1 MKKITPLLIATS
13 LLFGC
18 GADNNNKKKDF
29 SILQDSYAVQSVA
42 SDYSSSQV
50 AIGSIIGDRSAT
62 QGLLTQDKSDF
73 TISTYENN
81 LYHIGRRNI
90 DTISRYETTQS
101 ITSSEW
107 TYGTN
112 YDNEGSANT
121 KTLVQQNANNG
132 YLIRYGSN
140 FVLQVDPSAVLEEN
154 FVKAKIDLSAYTFPG
169 AEYPRMK
176 DAVIANN
183 KLFVAMQRLDNDF
196 QTQQAYI
203 AVIDLET
210 NTEIDT
216 DPQQDGLQ
224 GIPLNATNT
233 FTLVEHNGQL
243 YAAGRGGYNSDT
255 GGLDKIDAS
264 TYAVTPLIDENSF
277 PQLIDFSDD
286 DDSSNDR
293 YYHVLDV
300 AVVSDQL
307 AYAVLNIEMGYTTV
321 ETKIAMINPSTQT
334 LTLLSKPSAI
344 NGKEIS
350 DINIDANDRLWLGIA
365 NANAPGI
372 LVMDTDTNTISGDFI
387 PLDMPAQRIEFL
399 TVQ

>member
-13 LLFGC
+13 LLLGC
-18 GADNNNKKKDF
+18 GADDKKKDF
-29 SILQDSYAVQSVA
+29 SISQDSYAVQSVA

-50 AIGSIIGDRSAT
+50 AIGSIIGDRSAR
-62 QGLLTQDKSDF
+62 QGLLPQAESNF

-81 LYHIGRRNI
+81 LYHIGKNKI
-90 DTISRYETTQS
+90 DTISRYDTTQS
-101 ITSSEW
+101 VSNSEW
-107 TYGTN
+107 TYGAN
-112 YDNEGSANT
+112 HDDEGSANT
-121 KTLVQQNANNG
+121 YTLVQQNATNG
-132 YLIRYGSN
+132 YLIRYGST
-140 FVLQVDPSAVLEEN
+140 FVLQVDPSAMLEEN

-169 AEYPRMK
+169 SKYPRMV
-176 DAVIANN
+176 DAVITDN
-183 KLFVAMQRLDNDF
+183 KLFVAMQRLDNGF

-203 AVIDLET
+203 AVIDLDT

-216 DPQQDGLQ
+216 DTQQDGLK

-233 FTLVEHNGQL
+233 FALVEHNGQL

-255 GGLDKIDAS
+255 GGLDKVDAS
-264 TYAVTPLIDENSF
+264 TYAVTSLIDENSF

-286 DDSSNDR
+286 DNSKNDS

-307 AYAVLNIEMGYTTV
+307 AYATLNIEMGYATI
-321 ETKIAMINPSTQT
+321 ETKLVMINPTT
-334 LTLLSKPSAI
+334 KELTLLSEPSAI

-365 NANAPGI
+365 NAAAPGI

-387 PLDMPAQRIEFL
+387 PLDMPAKRIEFL

>member
-18 GADNNNKKKDF
+18 GADDKKKDS
-29 SILQDSYAVQSVA
+29 SISQGSYAVQSVA

-50 AIGSIIGDRSAT
+50 AIGSIIGDRSAV
-62 QGLLTQDKSDF
+62 QGLLPQAESNF

-81 LYHIGRRNI
+81 LYHIGKNKI
-90 DTISRYETTQS
+90 DTISRYDTTQS
-101 ITSSEW
+101 VSNSEW
-107 TYGTN
+107 TYGAN
-112 YDNEGSANT
+112 HDDEGSANT
-121 KTLVQQNANNG
+121 YTLVQQNATNG
-132 YLIRYGSN
+132 YLIRYGST
-140 FVLQVDPSAVLEEN
+140 FVLQVDPSAMLEEN

-169 AEYPRMK
+169 SKYPRMV
-176 DAVIANN
+176 DAVITDN
-183 KLFVAMQRLDNDF
+183 KLFVAMQRLDNGF

-203 AVIDLET
+203 AVIDLDT

-216 DPQQDGLQ
+216 DTQQDGLK

-233 FTLVEHNGQL
+233 FALVEHNGQL

-255 GGLDKIDAS
+255 GGLDKVDAS
-264 TYAVTPLIDENSF
+264 TYAVTSLIDENSF

-286 DDSSNDR
+286 DNSKNDS

-307 AYAVLNIEMGYTTV
+307 AYATLNIEMGYATI
-321 ETKIAMINPSTQT
+321 ETKLVMINPTT
-334 LTLLSKPSAI
+334 KELTLLSEPSAI
-344 NGKEIS
+344 NEKEIS

-365 NANAPGI
+365 NAAAPGI

-387 PLDMPAQRIEFL
+387 PLDMPAKRIEFL

>member
-18 GADNNNKKKDF
+18 GADDKKKDF
-29 SILQDSYAVQSVA
+29 SISQDSYAVQSVA

-50 AIGSIIGDRSAT
+50 AIGSIIGDRSAR
-62 QGLLTQDKSDF
+62 QGLLPQAESNF

-81 LYHIGRRNI
+81 LYHIGKNKI
-90 DTISRYETTQS
+90 DTISRYDTTQS
-101 ITSSEW
+101 VSNSEW
-107 TYGTN
+107 TYGAN
-112 YDNEGSANT
+112 HDDEGSANT
-121 KTLVQQNANNG
+121 YTLVQQNATNG
-132 YLIRYGSN
+132 YLIRYGST
-140 FVLQVDPSAVLEEN
+140 FVLQVDPSAMLEEN

-169 AEYPRMK
+169 SKYPRMV
-176 DAVIANN
+176 DAVITDN
-183 KLFVAMQRLDNDF
+183 KLFVAMQRLDGWA
-196 QTQQAYI
+196 TQQAYI
-203 AVIDLET
+203 AVIDLDT

-216 DPQQDGLQ
+216 DTQQDGLK

-264 TYAVTPLIDENSF
+264 TYAVTSLIDENSF
-277 PQLIDFSDD
+277 PQLINFSDD
-286 DDSSNDR
+286 DNSKNDS

-307 AYAVLNIEMGYTTV
+307 AYAVLNIEMGYTTI
-321 ETKIAMINPSTQT
+321 ETKIAMINPSTQA
-334 LTLLSKPSAI
+334 LTLLSEPSAI

-365 NANAPGI
+365 NADAPGI

>member
-13 LLFGC
+13 LLLGC
-18 GADNNNKKKDF
+18 GADDKKKDF
-29 SILQDSYAVQSVA
+29 SISQDSYAVQSVA

-50 AIGSIIGDRSAT
+50 AIGSIIGDRSAR
-62 QGLLTQDKSDF
+62 QGLLPQAESNF

-81 LYHIGRRNI
+81 LYHIGKNKI
-90 DTISRYETTQS
+90 DTISRYDTTQS
-101 ITSSEW
+101 ASSSEW
-107 TYGTN
+107 TYGAN
-112 YDNEGSANT
+112 HDDEGSANT
-121 KTLVQQNANNG
+121 YTLVQQNATNG
-132 YLIRYGSN
+132 YLIRYGSA
-140 FVLQVDPSAVLEEN
+140 FVLQVDPSAILEEN

-169 AEYPRMK
+169 SKYPRMV
-176 DAVIANN
+176 DAVITDN
-183 KLFVAMQRLDNDF
+183 KLFVAMQRLDGWA
-196 QTQQAYI
+196 TEQAYI
-203 AVIDLET
+203 AVIDLDT

-216 DPQQDGLQ
+216 GNQQDGLK

-264 TYAVTPLIDENSF
+264 TYAVTPLINENSF
-277 PQLIDFSDD
+277 PKLIDFSDD
-286 DDSSNDR
+286 ENSKNDS
-293 YYHVLDV
+293 YYHVTDV

-307 AYAVLNIEMGYTTV
+307 AYAALNIEIGYATI
-321 ETKIAMINPSTQT
+321 ETKLVMINPTT
-334 LTLLSKPSAI
+334 KELTLLSQPDAI

-365 NANAPGI
+365 NADAPGI

-387 PLDMPAQRIEFL
+387 PLDMPAKRIEFL

>member
-18 GADNNNKKKDF
+18 GADDKKKDF
-29 SILQDSYAVQSVA
+29 SISQDSYAVQSVA

-50 AIGSIIGDRSAT
+50 AIGSIIGDRSAR
-62 QGLLTQDKSDF
+62 QGLLPQAESNF

-81 LYHIGRRNI
+81 LYHIGKNKI
-90 DTISRYETTQS
+90 DTISRYDTTQS
-101 ITSSEW
+101 VSNSEW
-107 TYGTN
+107 TYGAN
-112 YDNEGSANT
+112 HDDEGSANT
-121 KTLVQQNANNG
+121 YTLVQQNATNG
-132 YLIRYGSN
+132 YLIRYGST
-140 FVLQVDPSAVLEEN
+140 FVLQVDPSAMLEEN

-169 AEYPRMK
+169 SKYPRMV
-176 DAVIANN
+176 DAVITDN
-183 KLFVAMQRLDNDF
+183 KLFVAMQRLDGWA
-196 QTQQAYI
+196 TQQAYI
-203 AVIDLET
+203 AVIDLDT

-216 DPQQDGLQ
+216 DTQQDGLK

-264 TYAVTPLIDENSF
+264 TYAVTSLIDENSF
-277 PQLIDFSDD
+277 PQLINFSDD
-286 DDSSNDR
+286 DISKNDS

-307 AYAVLNIEMGYTTV
+307 AYAVLNIEMGYTTI
-321 ETKIAMINPSTQT
+321 ETKIAMINPSTQA
-334 LTLLSKPSAI
+334 LTLLSEPSAI

-365 NANAPGI
+365 NADAPGI

>member
-13 LLFGC
+13 LLLGC
-18 GADNNNKKKDF
+18 GADDKKKDF
-29 SILQDSYAVQSVA
+29 SISQDSYAVQSVA

-50 AIGSIIGDRSAT
+50 AIGSIIGDRSAR
-62 QGLLTQDKSDF
+62 QGLLPQAESNF

-81 LYHIGRRNI
+81 LYHIGKNKI
-90 DTISRYETTQS
+90 DTISRYDTTQS
-101 ITSSEW
+101 VSNSEW
-107 TYGTN
+107 TYGAN
-112 YDNEGSANT
+112 HDDEGSANT
-121 KTLVQQNANNG
+121 YTLVQQNATNG
-132 YLIRYGSN
+132 YLIRYGST
-140 FVLQVDPSAVLEEN
+140 FVLQVDPSAMLEEN

-169 AEYPRMK
+169 SKYPRMV
-176 DAVIANN
+176 DAVITEN
-183 KLFVAMQRLDNDF
+183 KLFVAMQRLDNGF

-203 AVIDLET
+203 AVIDLDT

-216 DPQQDGLQ
+216 DTQQDGLK

-233 FTLVEHNGQL
+233 FALVEHNGQL

-255 GGLDKIDAS
+255 GGLDKVDAS
-264 TYAVTPLIDENSF
+264 TYAVTSLIDENSF

-286 DDSSNDR
+286 DNSKNDS

-307 AYAVLNIEMGYTTV
+307 AYATLNIEMGYATI
-321 ETKIAMINPSTQT
+321 ETKLVMINPTT
-334 LTLLSKPSAI
+334 KELTLLSEPSAI

-365 NANAPGI
+365 NAAAPGI

-387 PLDMPAQRIEFL
+387 PLDMPAKRIEFL

>member
-1 MKKITPLLIATS
+1 MKKITPLLIATI

-18 GADNNNKKKDF
+18 GADNKKNDKV
-29 SILQDSYAVQSVA
+29 ITEGSYVVQSRA

-62 QGLLTQDKSDF
+62 QGLLTKDKSDF
-73 TISTYENN
+73 TISTYKNN
-81 LYHIGRRNI
+81 LYHIGRFNI
-90 DTISRYETTQS
+90 DTISRYDTTQGVEN
-101 ITSSEW
+101 SEW
-107 TYGTN
+107 TYSTN
-112 YDNEGSANT
+112 YDNEGTANLY
-121 KTLVQQNANNG
+121 TLVQQNATNG
-132 YLIRYGSN
+132 YLIRYGTN
-140 FVLQVDPSAVLEEN
+140 FVLQVDPSAELEEN
-154 FVKAKIDLSAYTFPG
+154 FVKEKIDLSAYTFPD
-169 AEYPRMK
+169 AKYPGMA
-176 DAVIANN
+176 DAVITDN
-183 KLFVAMQRLDNDF
+183 KLFVAMQRLDNGF

-216 DPQQDGLQ
+216 DPQQDALR

-233 FTLVEHNGQL
+233 VTLVEHNGQL

-286 DDSSNDR
+286 DDGSNDR

-321 ETKIAMINPSTQT
+321 ETKIAMINPSTQA
-334 LTLLSKPSAI
+334 LTLLSEPSAI

-350 DINIDANDRLWLGIA
+350 DINIDVNDRLWLGIA
-365 NANAPGI
+365 NADAPGI

>member
-13 LLFGC
+13 LLLGC
-18 GADNNNKKKDF
+18 GADDKKKDF
-29 SILQDSYAVQSVA
+29 SISQDSYAVQSVA

-50 AIGSIIGDRSAT
+50 AIGSIIGDRSAR
-62 QGLLTQDKSDF
+62 QGLLPQAESNF

-81 LYHIGRRNI
+81 LYHIGKNKI
-90 DTISRYETTQS
+90 DTISRYDTTQS
-101 ITSSEW
+101 VSNSEW
-107 TYGTN
+107 TYGAN
-112 YDNEGSANT
+112 HDDEGSANT
-121 KTLVQQNANNG
+121 YTLVQQNATNG
-132 YLIRYGSN
+132 YLIRYGST
-140 FVLQVDPSAVLEEN
+140 FVLQVDPSAMLEEN

-169 AEYPRMK
+169 SKYPRMV
-176 DAVIANN
+176 DAVITDN
-183 KLFVAMQRLDNDF
+183 KLFVAMQRLDNGF

-203 AVIDLET
+203 AVIDLDT

-216 DPQQDGLQ
+216 DSQQGGLK

-233 FTLVEHNGQL
+233 FALVEHNGQL

-255 GGLDKIDAS
+255 GGLDKVDAS
-264 TYAVTPLIDENSF
+264 TYAVTSLIDENSF

-286 DDSSNDR
+286 DNSKNDS

-307 AYAVLNIEMGYTTV
+307 AYATLNIEMGYATI
-321 ETKIAMINPSTQT
+321 ETKLVMINPTT
-334 LTLLSKPSAI
+334 KELTLLSEPSAI
-344 NGKEIS
+344 NEKEIS

-365 NANAPGI
+365 NAAAPGI

-387 PLDMPAQRIEFL
+387 PLDMPAKRIEFL